1 MGLEWDSNGTRL
13 RRPPKAGKIRVFQ
26 TRARTDS
33 LALVVVEVASGRGEK
48 KRPPHHRGADSPGPP
63 GLKVAVAQVAQ
74 VAHVVQQA
82 TLNPG
87 GPGEVADTKLNPRGS
102 GESAAEIAEL
112 DGDDGLGD
120 GVAGYDAAT
129 AGGDGEGDGGVDGRE
144 GGRPHGQR
152 CERARGEDEDGDD
165 EGNDVAA
172 TSADADSDDCFQD
185 ADDGARGGR
194 EHAAAYTTELSTS
207 LAEPRTA
214 RPASCWLVVFSPRP
228 VPLHG
233 QDGSRRWKDGLVKLR
248 SRALSRLHA
257 RAWSSPTSG
266 RGTAS
271 WRALQPIFVQSSRCA
286 SEPHS
291 SPIRVPFE
299 SHSSPIIYEGSC
311 VF

>member
-63 GLKVAVAQVAQ
+63 RLKVAVVQVAQ
-74 VAHVVQQA
+74 VVHVVQQA

-87 GPGEVADTKLNPRGS
+87 GPGEFADAKLNPRGS

-207 LAEPRTA
+207 LAEPRAA
-214 RPASCWLVVFSPRP
+214 RPASCWLVVFFAPAGPATWARWVAEMEGRVGETTGAGPLAAACPR
-228 VPLHG
+228 VVFSDIWQGHG
-233 QDGSRRWKDGLVKLR
+233 
-248 SRALSRLHA
+248 
-257 RAWSSPTSG
+257 
-266 RGTAS
+266 
-271 WRALQPIFVQSSRCA
+271 
-286 SEPHS
+286 
-291 SPIRVPFE
+291 
-299 SHSSPIIYEGSC
+299 
-311 VF
+311 